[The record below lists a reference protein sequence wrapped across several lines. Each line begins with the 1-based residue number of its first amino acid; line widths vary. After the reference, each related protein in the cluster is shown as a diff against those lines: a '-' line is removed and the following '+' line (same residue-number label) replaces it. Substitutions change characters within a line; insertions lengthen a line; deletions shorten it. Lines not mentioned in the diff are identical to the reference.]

1 MECYLFEPKHYHL
14 KLPYHPTPFSSS
26 LPPFFQLPFTMTSK
40 INVLQLK
47 TLFAVFIKGSKKR
60 SNKNAWS
67 GKAVYM
73 QGFIPTI
80 LSLSVKSDRYCFNRN
95 VIESTTDTTKLNILS
110 SLSKNDFYMC
120 RISGLICFSISSNI
134 HIEKANLRRIAGL
147 NAIRKWSWMKRFVLE
162 GKRSSCWMPFRWLQW
177 QHSLYRDCSN

>member
-1 MECYLFEPKHYHL
+1 
-14 KLPYHPTPFSSS
+14 
-26 LPPFFQLPFTMTSK
+26 MTSK
-40 INVLQLK
+40 INVLQSK
-47 TLFAVFIKGSKKR
+47 TLFVIFIKGSKKDQI
-60 SNKNAWS
+60 KMH
-67 GKAVYM
+67 G
-73 QGFIPTI
+73 QGTRYICRVFFPTI

-110 SLSKNDFYMC
+110 SLSKNDCYMC

-134 HIEKANLRRIAGL
+134 HIERANLRRIAGL